1 MKKIYKKALLGGML
15 FASVSASAFA
25 QVNVTAAMDSAS
37 ILIGD
42 QTRIHLEATQGK
54 GDVVQFP
61 IISDTIV
68 HGIEVLNVSPPDTV
82 QLSDD
87 RFTVKQDILIT
98 SFDSALYYMPPF
110 RFVAGADTL
119 YTDPLALKVVTFD
132 VDTESKEFFDIK
144 PVKSAPFVLMDYY
157 WTVLGILIVL
167 FVIVW
172 SLYFYKCWKYRKDH
186 PEEAAGM
193 EPALPPFETAIK
205 ALEEL
210 KEQKL
215 WQQGLE
221 KEYYTA
227 LTDILRLYI
236 DGRFHVNAM
245 EMTSS
250 EILAA
255 MRKEDAPK
263 DLIEKLRQVLQ
274 LADFVKFAKLR
285 PGYDEN
291 EQSIIYAQSFVTGT
305 EEVKPEPLPAEDEN
319 EPGTES

>member
-1 MKKIYKKALLGGML
+1 MKKLYKQLFLSGML
-15 FASVSASAFA
+15 LASVSAGA

-42 QTRIHLEATQGK
+42 QTRIHLEATQNAGQT
-54 GDVVQFP
+54 VQFP
-61 IISDTIV
+61 VLSDTIMK
-68 HGIEVLNVSPPDTV
+68 GIEILGITQPDTV
-82 QLSDD
+82 RLSDD

-110 RFVAGADTL
+110 RFVAGNDTL
-119 YTDPLALKVVTFD
+119 LTEPLALKVVTFD

-144 PVKSAPFVLMDYY
+144 PVKNAPFVLMDYY
-157 WTVLGILIVL
+157 WTMMGVLIAL

-172 SLYFYKCWKYRKDH
+172 SLYFYQRWKYRKDH
-186 PEEAAGM
+186 PMEAAGM
-193 EPALPPFETAIK
+193 EPALPPFEAAMQ
-205 ALEEL
+205 ALDHL

-221 KEYYTA
+221 KEYYTS
-227 LTDILRLYI
+227 LTDILRGYI
-236 DGRFHVNAM
+236 NGRFHVNAM
-245 EMTSS
+245 EMTSG

-263 DLIEKLRQVLQ
+263 ELIEKLKQVLD

-285 PGYDEN
+285 PGYDDN
-291 EQSIIYAQSFVTGT
+291 EMSLLSAYTFVNGT
-305 EEVKPEPLPAEDEN
+305 VEVKTEPAEEAV
-319 EPGTES
+319 EKKETES